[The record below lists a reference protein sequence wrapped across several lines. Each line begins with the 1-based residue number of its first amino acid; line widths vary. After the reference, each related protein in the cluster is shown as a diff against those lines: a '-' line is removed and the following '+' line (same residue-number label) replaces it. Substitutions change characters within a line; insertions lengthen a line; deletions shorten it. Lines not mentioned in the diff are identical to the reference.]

1 MCVCEQDTYCSVP
14 VVAVDGTCPS
24 GVCARCG
31 DALARFYQLQPP
43 ASYGHY
49 PQGCL
54 DGVGYTWAACDAD
67 ALPAN
72 AVWTSNSLTV
82 GDRRGCAWGCSPL
95 KALPWNGGCLPCF
108 SVASAQLQCV
118 VGQVLR
124 ACAAGGYAACQ
135 PCTGPLPNS
144 LMAWTSNA
152 PYFTQCS
159 LDCENGIA
167 FRADANA
174 SNCKQCS
181 RIPCPV
187 GGRYVPCT
195 VTNDA
200 ACASCPAP
208 PANEEWFTPGSCLTR
223 CVAGYYRAAFDGS
236 CAACALA
243 AVCPGGQYPSSLCAD
258 PSDRLEAPTCLPC
271 PPPPGMSAVALAM
284 TTWVTTTTPAGGCA
298 RQCLSG
304 FVPGSAVPRASVYW
318 ANFSALPCVRCDPGL
333 CGQAAVVGLCD
344 SGLVCRPCVDE
355 APPEGMRYD
364 PLPQALN
371 AGVYACA
378 QLWIAG
384 MPSPTPSTAAAAA
397 AAQKD
402 GSTVDATAGRRM
414 GGYARPGLVY
424 PKRA

>member
-1 MCVCEQDTYCSVP
+1 MP
-14 VVAVDGTCPS
+14 VAAADGTCPS

-82 GDRRGCAWGCSPL
+82 GDRRGCAWACSPL

-108 SVASAQLQCV
+108 SSAAAVAAGGQCV

-124 ACAAGGYAACQ
+124 ACAAAGYAACQ
-135 PCTGPLPNS
+135 PCTGPLPNA

-159 LDCENGIA
+159 LDCENGVA

-181 RIPCPV
+181 RIACAV

-200 ACASCPAP
+200 ACTSCPAP
-208 PANEEWFTPGSCLTR
+208 PPNEEWFAPGSCLTR
-223 CVAGYYRAAFDGS
+223 CASGYYRAAFDGA

-243 AVCPGGQYPSSLCAD
+243 AVCPAGQYPSSLCAD
-258 PSDRLEAPTCLPC
+258 PADRLAPPTCLAC
-271 PPPPGMSAVALAM
+271 PPPPGMSAVALAL
-284 TTWVTTTTPAGGCA
+284 TTWVSAAGTGGCA
-298 RQCLSG
+298 RQCLPG
-304 FVPGSAVPRASVYW
+304 LVPGSAVPRASVYW
-318 ANFSALPCVRCDPGL
+318 ANFSALACVRCDPGL
-333 CGQAAVVGLCD
+333 CGQAAVVGLCNAD
-344 SGLVCRPCVDE
+344 GNHGGLTCRPCVDE

-364 PLPQALN
+364 PRPQALN

-384 MPSPTPSTAAAAA
+384 VAPSTTPSAAATNA
-397 AAQKD
+397 AAQEKA
-402 GSTVDATAGRRM
+402 GTVDVAAGRRM

-424 PKRA
+424 PKRG